1 MQIFVLQMKVVM
13 LTDGETGHQQ
23 IVITDGRIVSG
34 PRVRILT
41 FRQCCGYEFSESESG
56 SRDPI
61 ESGSTTLLSAYN
73 DP

>member
-1 MQIFVLQMKVVM
+1 M

-41 FRQCCGYEFSESESG
+41 FRQCCGSGFNESESG
-56 SRDPI
+56 SKVLMTRKTKKY
-61 ESGSTTLLSAYN
+61 S
-73 DP
+73 